1 MESIIAGILASNPDM
16 TPSDIVLVTGA
27 PEAVLFPVLSNRQ
40 FQGIMY
46 VNGDFTEEE
55 TLTRANIERADKVRV
70 LSDYSR
76 DYSLM
81 EMDSRT
87 VLAVLVIKKLNR
99 TCYVVAELLA
109 SASSGTGMSHVLNS
123 MFGDRHGLSVIPVPK
138 EFIMRPF
145 EELCAHFDRTG
156 AGIVIGLLEN
166 TGNYFLRKQEALSE
180 AQKNPD
186 VTEVV
191 NNLKR
196 VKEMKSNQTVLAP
209 EKSIQSR
216 NIRG

>member
-1 MESIIAGILASNPDM
+1 
-16 TPSDIVLVTGA
+16 
-27 PEAVLFPVLSNRQ
+27 
-40 FQGIMY
+40 MY

-55 TLTRANIERADKVRV
+55 TLIRANIERADKVLV

-99 TCYVVAELLA
+99 TCYVVAELLDEKFKKHLESEHCDEIILSRHYEQKLLA
-109 SASSGTGMSHVLNS
+109 SASSGTGMSHVLNN
-123 MFGDRHGLSVIPVPK
+123 MFGDRHGLSVVPVPK

>member
-1 MESIIAGILASNPDM
+1 MVILR
-16 TPSDIVLVTGA
+16 G
-27 PEAVLFPVLSNRQ
+27 R
-40 FQGIMY
+40 
-46 VNGDFTEEE
+46 
-55 TLTRANIERADKVRV
+55 TLIRANIERADKVLV

-87 VLAVLVIKKLNR
+87 VLAVLVIRNSTEPATWSRNCSTKFKKHLESEHCDEIILSR
-99 TCYVVAELLA
+99 HYEQKLLA

-123 MFGDRHGLSVIPVPK
+123 MFGDRHGLSVVPVPK